1 MGQNLNLFDFV
12 YIANVVHA
20 HLLAAARLSA
30 PPIPPSVFA
39 TRLPPVASTITP
51 RPPPTSSQPHP
62 TTLSPPSLPAHR
74 NRFDQFSPSYLDP
87 AGTGVGVAGE
97 VFVVSNGEPVPFW
110 SFARAVWW
118 AYARHVPRATVALPV
133 GVGLAL
139 ASVAEWW
146 AWLRGDAST
155 EGLTRVHVSY
165 VVCSLYFN
173 IEKVR
178 PFVRDELCICVTV
191 LTR

>member
-30 PPIPPSVFA
+30 PPLPVSSFE
-39 TRLPPVASTITP
+39 TRLPPVSSTIST
-51 RPPPTSSQPHP
+51 RLPPTSLKQHP
-62 TTLSPPSLPAHR
+62 GPPVLPAHR
-74 NRFDQFSPSYLDP
+74 NRFDQFSPLYLDP
-87 AGTGVGVAGE
+87 SGVGVGVAGE

-118 AYARHVPRATVALPV
+118 EYAHHVPRVTVPLPPS
-133 GVGLAL
+133 VGLAL
-139 ASVAEWW
+139 ATVAEWW
-146 AWLRGDAST
+146 AWLRGDTSL

-173 IEKVR
+173 IEKVSSPGWPLAQGCR
-178 PFVRDELCICVTV
+178 
-191 LTR
+191 